1 MRLVALALVALT
13 LTGCES
19 TQDKAAKLERAAKR
33 HEELATNGAQH
44 GLSITRLSTKVEVV
58 SSSVLNSSEGAA
70 AVVTLRNLSPT
81 PLRNVPIEIAVKS
94 SSGAVSY
101 TNDAA
106 GLSAGLASV
115 PLVPAHG
122 ETTWIDDQVQASGGA
137 ASVEAK
143 LGEGEAVKMALPQL
157 TVQGAHLF
165 EDPTNGL
172 GAEGTLLNHSRVT
185 QKELVLYAVARRGG
199 TITAAGR
206 AVLPE
211 APAGA
216 STPFQIFF
224 IGNPHGGKLEVIAPP
239 STIA

>member
-1 MRLVALALVALT
+1 MRFVALALVALT
-13 LTGCES
+13 LTGCET
-19 TQDKAAKLERAAKR
+19 TQEKAAKLERAAKH

-44 GLSITRLSTKVEVV
+44 GLSITRLSTKVKIV

-70 AVVTLRNLSPT
+70 AVLTLRNLSAK

-94 SSGAVSY
+94 RSGTVSY
-101 TNDAA
+101 TNNAA

-115 PLVPAHG
+115 PLLPAHG
-122 ETTWIDDQVQASGGA
+122 ETTWIDDQVQASSAA

-143 LGEGEAVKMALPQL
+143 LGEGEAVSRALPRL

-185 QKELVLYAVARRGG
+185 QRDLVLYAVARHDG

-211 APAGA
+211 AAAGT